1 MNPVRNSSPA
11 IAGLETERSIIS
23 NGVNRR
29 PLAGM
34 VCAAVWLAVALVAVS
49 PWSAIAEVQYH
60 AVSPVATDAA
70 IKESYAPHRVYF
82 DPAAPRRNELLVF
95 LPGTGGRNDGSPR
108 AFSITAAELGY
119 HVIDLSYPNSI
130 SATVCWRQSDPG
142 CFENFRSEIIE
153 GRDTSPLI
161 AVGRADSIE
170 NRLEK
175 LLQRLNGREPERG
188 WGQFLDPAGGVAWG
202 KVALAGQ
209 SQGGGHAALI
219 AREHRVARVLL
230 FGAPKDY
237 NPKLRKPAPWY
248 RPGRTPEDRFFAFA
262 HTRDK
267 QGCDFPQQLEIYRAM
282 GMAAKPMSVDGAA
295 PPYGNARVLLTSY
308 PGHMISSREAHVIGI
323 SNQLRDASGAPL
335 FKPVWTY
342 MLTAGE

>member
-1 MNPVRNSSPA
+1 
-11 IAGLETERSIIS
+11 
-23 NGVNRR
+23 
-29 PLAGM
+29 M
-34 VCAAVWLAVALVAVS
+34 VCAAVWLALAVVVLW
-49 PWSAIAEVQYH
+49 PWPAIAKVQYH
-60 AVSPVATDAA
+60 AVLPAATDAA
-70 IKESYAPHRVYF
+70 ISESYTPHRVYF
-82 DPAAPRRNELLVF
+82 DPAAPRRNQLLVF

-108 AFSITAAELGY
+108 AFSTTAAELGY
-119 HVIDLSYPNSI
+119 HVIDLSYPNLI
-130 SATVCWRQSDPG
+130 SATVCWQQSDPA
-142 CFENFRSEIIE
+142 CFENFRREIIE

-175 LLQRLNGREPERG
+175 LLKMLNVREPERG
-188 WGQFLDPAGGVAWG
+188 WGQFLDPAGGVAWQ

-237 NPKLRKPAPWY
+237 NPKLRKPATWY
-248 RPGRTPEDRFFAFA
+248 RSGSTPVERFFAFV
-262 HTRDK
+262 HTRDR
-267 QGCDFPQQLEIYRAM
+267 QGCNFPQQIEIYRAM
-282 GMAAKPMSVDGAA
+282 GMAAERMSVDGAA
-295 PPYGNARVLLTSY
+295 PPYGNAHVLVTSY
-308 PGHMISSREAHVIGI
+308 PGRPISSREAHVIGI
-323 SNQLRDASGAPL
+323 SNQVRDASGTPL

>member
-1 MNPVRNSSPA
+1 M
-11 IAGLETERSIIS
+11 AGL
-23 NGVNRR
+23 G
-29 PLAGM
+29 
-34 VCAAVWLAVALVAVS
+34 VWLAMAACALS
-49 PWSAIAEVQYH
+49 PWPAAAKVELR
-60 AVSPVATDAA
+60 AVPPAATDAA
-70 IKESYAPHRVYF
+70 LAGVVAPHRVYF
-82 DPAAPRRNELLVF
+82 DPAVPQRNELLVF
-95 LPGTGGRNDGSPR
+95 LPGTAGLNVGPPR
-108 AFSITAAELGY
+108 AFSVTAAELGY

-130 SATVCWRQSDPG
+130 SATICWRQSDPA
-142 CFENFRSEIIE
+142 CFENFRREIIE
-153 GRDTSPLI
+153 GRDTSPQI
-161 AVGRADSIE
+161 TVGRADSIE

-175 LLQRLNGREPERG
+175 LLRMLNVREPERG
-188 WGQFLDPAGGVAWG
+188 WGQFLDPAGGVAWARL
-202 KVALAGQ
+202 ALAGQ
-209 SQGGGHAALI
+209 SQGGGHAALM
-219 AREHRVARVLL
+219 ARDHCVARVLL

-237 NPKLRKPAPWY
+237 NPNLRKPAPWY
-248 RPGRTPEDRFFAFA
+248 RPGSTPVERFFAFA

-308 PGHMISSREAHVIGI
+308 PGRAISSKEAHVMGI